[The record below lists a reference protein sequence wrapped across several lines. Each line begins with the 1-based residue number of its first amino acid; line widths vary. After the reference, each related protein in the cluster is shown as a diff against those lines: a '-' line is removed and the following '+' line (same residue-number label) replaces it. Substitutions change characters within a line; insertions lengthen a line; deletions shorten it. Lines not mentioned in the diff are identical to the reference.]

1 MQYIFIIEYLENTQK
16 YKEENKSQL
25 YPTIQGYHRYHS
37 DFVFLYQGLTDE
49 GNGEILVKRTNFKL
63 EDE

>member
-37 DFVFLYQGLTDE
+37 GFLFFNSIYKAMDV
-49 GNGEILVKRTNFKL
+49 N
-63 EDE
+63 